1 MADKIAIDTVGYAG
15 IFHLAEH
22 GLHDLSGTRLI
33 TTQILF
39 GIVNGIACTQ
49 NRMHMRDAFGLFCDD
64 LERHILERDMC
75 GVS

>member
-39 GIVNGIACTQ
+39 GIVNGVACTQ
-49 NRMHMRDAFGLFCDD
+49 DGPHMRDAPGLLRDD
-64 LERHILERDMC
+64 PKRQILQRDVR